1 MNRTK
6 IFVAVV
12 ALASA
17 LSAALAFLPD
27 QPNRRDEQATLQR
40 WIDKNERDP
49 EWQRLKRLD
58 QPPGTGGILV
68 NEAEILPPLDPKAV
82 AALNRYFTPLPQS
95 AEPYHG
101 PALTEYDVK
110 RVAQKEIEHDR
121 LERAARY
128 GDEIVP

>member
-1 MNRTK
+1 M
-6 IFVAVV
+6 
-12 ALASA
+12 LASA
-17 LSAALAFLPD
+17 LSAALALLPD
-27 QPNRRDEQATLQR
+27 RTANHDEQAALQR
-40 WIDKNERDP
+40 QIEKNERDP

-58 QPPGTGGILV
+58 QTPGTGGILV
-68 NEAEILPPLDPKAV
+68 NEGEVRPPLDPKAV

-95 AEPYHG
+95 AEPYHE